1 MITSASNIYLQT
13 MASMICGLNCF
24 FPFAPV
30 RLEPINS
37 LFKKKQFNRKH
48 AAPDGAF
55 LARGHINACLVHMH
69 PTACGDSSTI
79 GKYTLM

>member
-13 MASMICGLNCF
+13 IMASMICGLMQLL

-37 LFKKKQFNRKH
+37 LFEKKQFNRKH

-55 LARGHINACLVHMH
+55 LEATSMLFGTHTY
-69 PTACGDSSTI
+69 PTA
-79 GKYTLM
+79 